1 MANQQTPPFIMHGAH
16 NAIACGLVHIEEQVQ
31 GIERAV
37 AEKPGLAF
45 DLAKTLV
52 ESVCRAVLDER
63 GIPYSEEDGLPALF
77 KNVSKNLPFLPPAA
91 SGEYE
96 VRKSLAQT
104 LGGLHTAIQGIC
116 ELRNQCGYASHGS
129 GAPRPTMESAQALL
143 AAEAADAIIGFL
155 HRCHQQGRVLPL
167 SARAIFEQNS
177 AFNDYVDETYGVI
190 RIFDVEFPSSEILF
204 KMEPETYRVY
214 QTEFA
219 LEPKEAGEE
228 VEDGGTPKA
237 ET

>member
-1 MANQQTPPFIMHGAH
+1 MANPPTAPFIMHGAH

-52 ESVCRAVLDER
+52 ESVCRTVLDER
-63 GIPYSEEDGLPALF
+63 GIAYDKDDGLPALF
-77 KNVSKNLPFLPPAA
+77 KNVSKNMPFLPPAA
-91 SGEYE
+91 SGENE
-96 VRKSLAQT
+96 VRKSLAKT
-104 LGGLHTAIQGIC
+104 LGGLHAAVQGIC

-129 GAPRPTMESAQALL
+129 GAPRPIMETTQALL

-155 HRCHQQGRVLPL
+155 HRCHLQGRALPL
-167 SARAIFEQNS
+167 SARALYEQCS
-177 AFNDYVDETYGVI
+177 DFTDYVDETYGPV
-190 RIFDVEFPSSEILF
+190 RIFDAEFLSSEILF

-219 LEPKEAGEE
+219 LEPKEAEEE
-228 VEDGGTPKA
+228 VKDAETPKA
-237 ET
+237 EK